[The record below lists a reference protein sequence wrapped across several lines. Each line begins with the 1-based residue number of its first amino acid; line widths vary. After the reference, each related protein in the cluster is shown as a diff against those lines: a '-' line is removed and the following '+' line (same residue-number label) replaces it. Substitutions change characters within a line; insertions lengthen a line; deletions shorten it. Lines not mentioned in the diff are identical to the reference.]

1 MGLRDLAKKI
11 VGKVKA
17 EPSSPHGPAP
27 HVTPHSPPPG
37 PPAKEGDKPWYLQ
50 GQEDL
55 DGWDETN
62 PGEEPGKKNL
72 KD

>member
-1 MGLRDLAKKI
+1 MGLRDLAKKL

-17 EPSSPHGPAP
+17 DPSSPHGPTP

-72 KD
+72 KE